1 MDTDRLPL
9 GGVAIILE
17 NLTVSTDANGN
28 FLMLDPPAGEQ
39 VVLIDGAPANA
50 PAAKY
55 PTIPVSLTLVAN
67 QLNELPYLP
76 HLHRQHE
83 RFTPI
88 HPTADTIAT
97 DPELPASRST

>member
-1 MDTDRLPL
+1 MLDT
-9 GGVAIILE
+9 I
-17 NLTVSTDANGN
+17 TVSTEANDH

-39 VVLIDGAPANA
+39 VVLIDGDPAGS
-50 PAAKY
+50 AADRY

-76 HLHRQHE
+76 HLHRQHQ

-88 HPTADTIAT
+88 HPTQPTIAT
-97 DPELPASRST
+97 DPGLTGGGPPPGGRQ